1 MHLRIALLLVIIS
14 AVDAHGQEAALP
26 RDETPFARPRT
37 LCLVSA
43 ATPRALLQQ
52 LAKTV
57 KAAGFNV
64 KTVDWT
70 NGEFEAWRADGEDSD
85 RVLIWLERDLS
96 DSSAFKVFLIYGR
109 FEDVWSRER
118 EVIRIRVGQ
127 DYEQS
132 RIGQLKQAIVA
143 LSLQ

>member
-14 AVDAHGQEAALP
+14 AVDAHGQEAAP
-26 RDETPFARPRT
+26 DPDETPFARPRT

-57 KAAGFNV
+57 KAAGFHV

-70 NGEFEAWRADGEDSD
+70 NGEFEAWRPHGRDSD

-118 EVIRIRVGQ
+118 EVIRVRVDQ
-127 DYEQS
+127 EYEQS

>member
-1 MHLRIALLLVIIS
+1 MYLRIGLLLLMLS
-14 AVDAHGQEAALP
+14 ALAAHGQSAASP
-26 RDETPFARPRT
+26 ADQTPFARPRP

-52 LAKTV
+52 LAKSV
-57 KAAGFNV
+57 KTTGFTV

-70 NGEFEAWRADGEDSD
+70 NGEFEAWRADGQDSD
-85 RVLIWLERDLS
+85 RVVIWLERDLS

-118 EVIRIRVGQ
+118 EVIRVRVGQ
-127 DYEQS
+127 EYEQS